1 MNEKTTGNPSWN
13 RTASWRRI
21 LLILLVL
28 APTVIAAR
36 TMAALLPS
44 RGGTLLEAVLVVVFA
59 VLFAWISVGF
69 WTAAMGFFL
78 LLSKN
83 NRFSVS
89 RAAAGKNL
97 SIDDPAA
104 RTAVLIPICNED
116 VKRVLAGLR
125 TVYRS
130 LWNTGSLERFDFF
143 LLSDTTDPDV
153 WVEEEDGWRQFCR
166 EENASGK
173 VFYRKRSGNSRR
185 KSGNVAD
192 FCRRWGK
199 NYRYMIVFDADS
211 IMSGATMVRMVQSME
226 ARRDIGI
233 LQTPPSGVN
242 RETLIARVQQFA
254 NHVYGPMFAAGL
266 HFWQLGDAQY
276 WGHNAIIRVE
286 PFMKF
291 CQMPRLPGRGP
302 LGGDILSHDFVESA
316 LMRRAGYGVWLAYDL
331 EGSWEE
337 TPPTLL
343 DELKRDRRWCQGN
356 LQHMRL
362 IFTRGLFP
370 AHRAL
375 FLNGILSYG
384 SALLWL
390 AFLLLS
396 SAQAVAEVFFEPVY
410 FPGTKTL
417 FPQWPVWHPHW
428 ALTLLASTAVLLFLP
443 KLFSLFLILLKDPS
457 ARLFGGRVNLVSGI
471 LLEVGLSTLLAPV
484 RMIFHSLFVIST
496 LMGKSVGWGSQ
507 SRDDRGT
514 PWSDALRIHWWGTLF
529 GAVWGSLVYMANPSF
544 FPWIS
549 PIILSLLLSAPLSVF
564 TSRASLG
571 RTFRNAGI
579 FLIPE
584 EVELPPELS
593 SLGENLQRP
602 EPYTPF
608 LLSRKQGFIRAVAD
622 PLVHALHTSLILRYR
637 TGAPGHEKAR
647 SKIVEKALAQGPDSL
662 TAREKME
669 ILKAPHHLAELH
681 QRVWELDD
689 RDAAALWGLVLPS
702 GDRGQ

>member
-1 MNEKTTGNPSWN
+1 MHDAPMPNPSWN
-13 RTASWRRI
+13 RAASWRRV
-21 LLILLVL
+21 LLITLVL
-28 APTVIAAR
+28 LPTIAAAR

-44 RGGTLLEAVLVVVFA
+44 RGGTALEFLLVAVFA

-69 WTAAMGFFL
+69 WTASMGFVL
-78 LLSKN
+78 LLFKN

-89 RAAAGKNL
+89 RACEGMDM
-97 SIDDPAA
+97 SIPDKSA
-104 RTAVLIPICNED
+104 RTAVLIPIYNED
-116 VKRVLAGLR
+116 VKRVMAGLR
-125 TVYRS
+125 TVYTS
-130 LWNTGSLERFDFF
+130 IGKTGSSDRFDFF
-143 LLSDTTDPDV
+143 LLSDTTDPDT
-153 WVEEEDGWRQFCR
+153 WVEEEEGWHRFCR
-166 EENASGK
+166 EENASGR
-173 VFYRKRSGNSRR
+173 VFYRRRSSNSRR

-211 IMSGATMVRMVQSME
+211 VMAGTTMVRMVQSME
-226 ARRDIGI
+226 ARPDIGI
-233 LQTPPSGVN
+233 LQTPPAGVN
-242 RETLIARVQQFA
+242 RETLIARAQQFA

-276 WGHNAIIRVE
+276 WGHNAIIRTE
-286 PFMKF
+286 PFMKH
-291 CQMPRLPGRGP
+291 CQVPRLPGKGP
-302 LGGDILSHDFVESA
+302 LGGDILSHDFVEAA

-331 EGSWEE
+331 GGSWEE

-370 AHRAL
+370 THRAL

-410 FPGTKTL
+410 FSGTKTL

-428 ALTLLASTAVLLFLP
+428 ALTLLGSTAVLLFLP
-443 KLFSLFLILLKDPS
+443 KLFSMVLILVKDPQ
-457 ARLFGGRVNLVSGI
+457 ARAFGGRANLASGI

-484 RMIFHSLFVIST
+484 RMIFHSLFVTAT
-496 LMGKSVGWGSQ
+496 LLGKSVGWGTQ

-514 PWSDALRIHWWGTLF
+514 SWGEAVAAHWWGTLF
-529 GAVWGSLVYMANPSF
+529 GAAWGGLVYLANPSF

-549 PIILSLLLSAPLSVF
+549 PIVASLLLSAPLSVF

-571 RTFRNAGI
+571 KAFRNAGLL
-579 FLIPE
+579 LIPE
-584 EVELPPELS
+584 EVELPDELAG
-593 SLGENLQRP
+593 LEENLRRP

-608 LLSRKQGFIRAVAD
+608 PLSRKQGFVRAVVD
-622 PLVHALHTSLILRYR
+622 PLVHALHTSLLLRYKKK
-637 TGAPGHEKAR
+637 APAR
-647 SKIVEKALAQGPDSL
+647 ENALEELVEKAAVKGPGSL
-662 TAREKME
+662 TRREKME
-669 ILKAPHHLAELH
+669 LLKDPRHLGELH
-681 QRVWELDD
+681 RRVWEAES
-689 RDAAALWGLVLPS
+689 RDGAAQWGLVLPPSES
-702 GDRGQ
+702 GE